1 MWVWSSSML
10 SMENITWRGR
20 CVAREWLV
28 KGEGKGSGG
37 KWSANG
43 GGGVMDD
50 QNQLGL
56 HDGIQL

>member
-1 MWVWSSSML
+1 ML

-28 KGEGKGSGG
+28 RGREEGKGGE
-37 KWSANG
+37 KWLAN

-56 HDGIQL
+56 HDGIEL